1 MVTIVTATTYKL
13 IPADQ
18 GIYGTKMASG
28 YKVNV
33 RHPGSNRIV
42 AVSRDLLETYPFHTY
57 VMVTGTGRFDGVW
70 LVEDVMAP
78 RWHNRI
84 DFLIGYKTK
93 QDKFENVKIERYE
106 ICNCSGDVDTSIH
119 RISPSSKHLKHKV
132 RSKTKRD
139 RSVRL
144 HKKASHHR
152 QLKRR
157 TVPRANSK
165 RKV

>member
-33 RHPGSNRIV
+33 RHPERDRIV

-57 VMVTGTGRFDGVW
+57 IEVTGAGKFDGVW

-78 RWHNRI
+78 NWHNRI

-119 RISPSSKHLKHKV
+119 RADTNFKDIKHKV
-132 RSKTKRD
+132 RSKTKRN

-157 TVPRANSK
+157 ALSAPVRK
-165 RKV
+165 R